1 MFLPAVP
8 SRAMSL
14 HPSEGATCA
23 CETPAMPRHARATT
37 LILPYTSWRYFAES
51 LEDTPPRS
59 SLFGRFGYASLSAEP
74 FWASLRRLRR
84 RAQAFERGFQGRVS
98 LRFAEALKGLENLQN
113 AATAAVSFAALTA
126 DKDLNNDSTQR
137 ARAKVEHFILT
148 QVTPH
153 LLFFELEASGTPP
166 ELLSVHLRSSAF
178 VRSRKAYLS
187 LLLKQRKHMLPWDTE
202 TVLEARKP
210 YDAPLVATTALK
222 QQLALSHVP
231 SPFSEE
237 PQTGDDADA
246 TTVTTTLTRKGT
258 EEGEV
263 EADTRTHGQ
272 KKAEEE
278 KGTEVGIQART
289 HLDAE
294 RPIQAQQEGVTEKDS
309 MTGKQRPL
317 KEKKRHSKEA
327 RAETVSLT
335 TAQQAT
341 QHSSQAIRKRALEAV
356 DQGIRSQRLDV
367 LAAVSLNAVSGIW
380 GIDSKQRNYPFVRS
394 KRNLSFGVS
403 DAAVAAMVA
412 AVRLEGPSLARRFYR
427 LKRQILFAKEQTVA
441 FNFSDRLAPV
451 PLPSSRRTYTWS
463 SAVSLVRA
471 GFAAY
476 LPFCDKELTKLIEEK
491 RIDAAA
497 DPSKR
502 PGSYTRPATP
512 DTGPFVVVSFGG
524 TIKDV
529 RTLAREATHA
539 CLLSLRSPL
548 GALAWVPPPALA
560 ETAARLGERILNEK
574 LRADAT
580 TSMERLAQV
589 MDELDVAANS
599 ILRQISYDR
608 FEELVHEA
616 REEGILFP
624 EQFDKLWL
632 QATEEMFGSEGT
644 VFDSFGPIGRTWA
657 TVLHFHMLPFSVYLY
672 ALAPLMAELIAQGI
686 ETHPREA
693 QQKLFAVLAATKDD
707 SPLNLLSEL
716 QSAQSHGEHKNE
728 DMKSERNRDGME
740 FGGKHSKHMA
750 SDMVRASKVEDDDA
764 HLYTEEDDS
773 EAEEPEKDPTEDLL
787 AIEEEPLLFSQLF
800 EALSINPQDVGVWTR
815 ALKAHFGAL
824 LDEAEA
830 LAGEALF
837 GDKAAPKGK
846 QLVPRRLRKTA
857 TNP

>member
-1 MFLPAVP
+1 MLQPLRPA
-8 SRAMSL
+8 SD
-14 HPSEGATCA
+14 
-23 CETPAMPRHARATT
+23 PA
-37 LILPYTSWRYFAES
+37 PYFSDP
-51 LEDTPPRS
+51 LN
-59 SLFGRFGYASLSAEP
+59 AEP
-74 FWASLRRLRR
+74 HSSLRRYLCVLHAWLDR
-84 RAQAFERGFQGRVS
+84 
-98 LRFAEALKGLENLQN
+98 
-113 AATAAVSFAALTA
+113 
-126 DKDLNNDSTQR
+126 
-137 ARAKVEHFILT
+137 
-148 QVTPH
+148 VTPH

-272 KKAEEE
+272 KKVEEE

-380 GIDSKQRNYPFVRS
+380 GIDSKQRNYP
-394 KRNLSFGVS
+394 VS
-403 DAAVAAMVA
+403 
-412 AVRLEGPSLARRFYR
+412 P
-427 LKRQILFAKEQTVA
+427 K
-441 FNFSDRLAPV
+441 
-451 PLPSSRRTYTWS
+451 
-463 SAVSLVRA
+463 A

-580 TSMERLAQV
+580 TSMERLAQ
-589 MDELDVAANS
+589 
-599 ILRQISYDR
+599 
-608 FEELVHEA
+608 ELVHEA

-750 SDMVRASKVEDDDA
+750 SDTVRASKVEDDDA

-815 ALKAHFGAL
+815 ALKAHFGGLQQKAPCSFLAKNTLSL
-824 LDEAEA
+824 LN
-830 LAGEALF
+830 LLSPLF
-837 GDKAAPKGK
+837 S
-846 QLVPRRLRKTA
+846 RS
-857 TNP
+857 